1 MATCISLFL
10 WLFCFGSGTFRLTPV
25 KAISLWAILKFRPIN
40 HVAPQHSWLAYHLLR
55 GCESIECFPVIP
67 FFNASLDTEEL
78 SCGLW
83 LHNESPH

>member
-1 MATCISLFL
+1 MYLSFSLAILFWFGNISLDPCESNFVMGYSEVSANQS
-10 WLFCFGSGTFRLTPV
+10 C
-25 KAISLWAILKFRPIN
+25 
-40 HVAPQHSWLAYHLLR
+40 APQHSWLAYHLLR
-55 GCESIECFPVIP
+55 GCESIECFTVIP